1 MSQSFGLQGNQTEE
15 NNSANMFSVYE
26 LLSLIHIKLT
36 TFLLG
41 SYFTVKQFD
50 NVVITFLKA
59 VKMEGIL
66 FITSKDVSFG

>member
-15 NNSANMFSVYE
+15 NNSANMFSIYE
-26 LLSLIHIKLT
+26 LLSMIHIKLT
-36 TFLLG
+36 TFLLE

-50 NVVITFLKA
+50 NVVITSLKA

-66 FITSKDVSFG
+66 FITSKDASFD